1 MNAGTIALLTAAMML
16 PVMTSAGEQYR
27 LSSPDGALEL
37 VVEVGENIA
46 YSLSHDGGEILGPS
60 PVSMTLEDGTV
71 YGLRP
76 GKAVCRRVSED
87 KTIESPFY
95 KKAEIEDKYNEMTLK
110 FKTFSMIFRAY
121 DEGVAYRFVSG
132 SRSPF
137 RVVSEQAVFNFPEDT
152 HAFVPYVS
160 KFDDNGFE
168 SQFYN
173 SFENTYQ
180 HILLSEWDSRRLAFL
195 PIVAEAA
202 GGRKVCITEA
212 DLMNYPGMYLHNPDG
227 GRSLNGV
234 FAPVPDK
241 IEQGGHNMLQGVVKS
256 RKPYIAECGPG
267 EVFPWRVIIVSGED
281 KELADNDMVY
291 KLASPQREDMDF
303 SWVKP
308 GKVAWE
314 WWNDW
319 NLRGVDFK
327 TGINNETYKYY
338 IDFAS
343 AHGIPYVILDE
354 GWAVNL
360 KADLMQVVP
369 EIDLKGLVEYAET
382 EDADIIVFG
391 GIPAPNQEKAPQW
404 IWERMSPRFIVY
416 DGKNAGA
423 EALFKEKSSTPF
435 LWLHFIKR
443 ELFEKPTKLRL
454 HEDLDL
460 GEDQVFQFMYFP
472 RAEKL
477 IFWDK
482 QYYYYRWDNE
492 GSLMWKYNHMPTE
505 KFRKHLKIVETVF
518 QEWEKAKYKD
528 PYGRLVSWM
537 VNFLYDDWKAFPAY
551 LQSEFAGQI
560 VDMAE
565 KGDQSLYMSDEY
577 QIDRAK
583 EIEQKAKNADGGEKE
598 TEEQILLLKAS
609 ISAIE
614 GEIQELI
621 HSKSFRLGKMLTPK
635 KKRLDMQS
643 ILPPE
648 RKKN

>member
-1 MNAGTIALLTAAMML
+1 METKVKDIKMIEAQKKQFWVKETPDKDLPLVSVIMPVYNAEKYLKNAIWS
-16 PVMTSAGEQYR
+16 V
-27 LSSPDGALEL
+27 LSQ
-37 VVEVGENIA
+37 
-46 YSLSHDGGEILGPS
+46 
-60 PVSMTLEDGTV
+60 
-71 YGLRP
+71 
-76 GKAVCRRVSED
+76 K
-87 KTIESPFY
+87 Y
-95 KKAEIEDKYNEMTLK
+95 KKVELICIND
-110 FKTFSMIFRAY
+110 
-121 DEGVAYRFVSG
+121 G
-132 SRSPF
+132 S
-137 RVVSEQAVFNFPEDT
+137 T
-152 HAFVPYVS
+152 
-160 KFDDNGFE
+160 DN
-168 SQFYN
+168 
-173 SFENTYQ
+173 
-180 HILLSEWDSRRLAFL
+180 
-195 PIVAEAA
+195 
-202 GGRKVCITEA
+202 
-212 DLMNYPGMYLHNPDG
+212 
-227 GRSLNGV
+227 SLNILRHIAAADERV
-234 FAPVPDK
+234 K
-241 IEQGGHNMLQGVVKS
+241 IIDQKNSGPAHARNVGLDAATGK
-256 RKPYIAECGPG
+256 YISF
-267 EVFPWRVIIVSGED
+267 VD
-281 KELADNDMVY
+281 ADDCT
-291 KLASPQREDMDF
+291 D
-303 SWVKP
+303 
-308 GKVAWE
+308 E
-314 WWNDW
+314 WM
-319 NLRGVDFK
+319 
-327 TGINNETYKYY
+327 YY
-338 IDFAS
+338 S
-343 AHGIPYVILDE
+343 
-354 GWAVNL
+354 
-360 KADLMQVVP
+360 
-369 EIDLKGLVEYAET
+369 LVEYAET

-621 HSKSFRLGKMLTPK
+621 HCKSFRLGKMLTPK